1 MRWEV
6 KNGKLCLNLH
16 FKSVQELA
24 SFISELAP
32 LIDRENHHPDMVINH
47 TNLEISLFTYDK
59 NAISK
64 RDYAMADLI
73 SELIGNRNGVA

>member
-6 KNGKLCLNLH
+6 KNGKLCLNLR

-24 SFISELAP
+24 ALISELAP

-59 NAISK
+59 NAISE
-64 RDYAMADLI
+64 RDYAMANLI
-73 SELIGNRNGVA
+73 SELIGDRDGIA

>member
-6 KNGKLCLNLH
+6 ANSKLCLSLH

-24 SFISELAP
+24 AFVSELAP
-32 LIDRENHHPDMVINH
+32 LVDRENHHPNMVINH
-47 TNLEISLFTYDK
+47 TNLEISLFTYDL
-59 NAISK
+59 NAISE

-73 SELIGNRNGVA
+73 SELIGNRDGIA